1 MEDILQV
8 GAIASTHGVRGEV
21 KVYPMTDDVERF
33 KDLKEVLLDTGREM
47 KLLHVKSCKFFK
59 TSRFLSLRSLTIS
72 MISNSINAAG
82 CLSQERM
89 QSSLKRMSFSLPIS
103 LGSMFTGRPERSW
116 EYWMTCFR
124 QGQTMCMW

>member
-47 KLLHVKSCKFFK
+47 KLLPVSYTH
-59 TSRFLSLRSLTIS
+59 LT
-72 MISNSINAAG
+72 
-82 CLSQERM
+82 
-89 QSSLKRMSFSLPIS
+89 LP
-103 LGSMFTGRPERSW
+103 TN
-116 EYWMTCFR
+116 
-124 QGQTMCMW
+124 

>member
-47 KLLHVKSCKFFK
+47 KLLHVKSSLVKKSYGTSISENPDECK
-59 TSRFLSLRSLTIS
+59 RFLPGGGVDLRAARAYNGGEFFCTARRREDDQLSL
-72 MISNSINAAG
+72 
-82 CLSQERM
+82 
-89 QSSLKRMSFSLPIS
+89 
-103 LGSMFTGRPERSW
+103 
-116 EYWMTCFR
+116 
-124 QGQTMCMW
+124 

>member
-59 TSRFLSLRSLTIS
+59 NQPILKFEEFD
-72 MISNSINAAG
+72 NINDIEQYKRCGLFVTRENAVKLEENEFSCRYHRVRCLPGDRKEAG
-82 CLSQERM
+82 N
-89 QSSLKRMSFSLPIS
+89 I
-103 LGSMFTGRPERSW
+103 G
-116 EYWMTCFR
+116 
-124 QGQTMCMW
+124 